1 MINQTLITD
10 LKFPCLE
17 KIARVTPVFK
27 KEDRMKKGN
36 YMPISVL
43 NVFSKVFERFLLNQ
57 MVPYL
62 DNVLST
68 YLSAYRKG
76 YSCQNVLLKLIEK
89 WRQCL
94 EKWRQCLDQNKVV
107 VAILI
112 DLSKAFDALPHDL
125 LIAKL
130 NAYGFSNQALKII
143 LSYLRGR
150 KQRVKNKSL
159 SFLRLIKSGVPQG
172 SILGPVLF
180 NIFLNDIFLMLNDP
194 DLHNFADDNT
204 LSAVGETIQGLVD
217 IMQHKAESAISWME
231 ENDMIAN
238 PDKFKAII
246 ITKERQQTEN
256 YELNFKGKSISSSAK
271 VDLLGITI
279 DNKLSFEF
287 HISEIC
293 RKAGGQLNALK
304 RLGSYLPLHVRKVDA
319 NSFILSHFN
328 YCPLVWYFSTAKQIQ
343 KIEKIHERVVRFIH
357 DDYHSDY
364 VSLLLSTNSS
374 TMEVRRMRA
383 LCVEIYKTLNNLNPD
398 YMKDIFVKPDGRHS
412 SRRPLNISV
421 PRVHQATFGL
431 KSIRYEGAK
440 LWNSLPESIKS
451 AENLE
456 RFKRLIA
463 NWEGP
468 QCNCSSCGFL
478 ETRNY

>member
-1 MINQTLITD
+1 MGIDNIPPKLVKIASEIISAPLTELINQTPITS

-27 KEDRMKKGN
+27 KEYQMKKSS
-36 YMPISVL
+36 YRPISIL

-76 YSCQNVLLKLIEK
+76 YSCQHVLLRLI
-89 WRQCL
+89 
-94 EKWRQCLDQNKVV
+94 EKWRQCLDQNKVIG
-107 VAILI
+107 AILI
-112 DLSKAFDALPHDL
+112 DLSKAFDTLLHDL

-130 NAYGFSNQALKII
+130 NAYGFCKQALKII
-143 LSYLRGR
+143 LSYLSGR
-150 KQRVKNKSL
+150 KQKSARFPETHQIG
-159 SFLRLIKSGVPQG
+159 SSPR

-204 LSAVGETIQGLVD
+204 LSAVSETIQGLVD

-238 PDKFKAII
+238 PDKFKAVI
-246 ITKERQQTEN
+246 ITSRDRQQTEN

-304 RLGSYLPLHVRKVDA
+304 RLGSNLPLHVLKVVA

-328 YCPLVWYFSTAKQIQ
+328 YCPLVWYFSTGKQIQ

-357 DDYHSDY
+357 DDYHSNY

-383 LCVEIYKTLNNLNPD
+383 PCVEIYKTLNNLNTN

-431 KSIRYEGAK
+431 KSIRYEGTK
-440 LWNSLPESIKS
+440 LWNALPESIKS

-456 RFKRLIA
+456 RFKRLTA
-463 NWEGP
+463 N
-468 QCNCSSCGFL
+468 
-478 ETRNY
+478 

>member
-1 MINQTLITD
+1 M
-10 LKFPCLE
+10 KFPCLE

-27 KEDRMKKGN
+27 KEDRMKKSS
-36 YMPISVL
+36 YRPISVL

-107 VAILI
+107 GAILI

-130 NAYGFSNQALKII
+130 NAYGFSKQALKII

-231 ENDMIAN
+231 E
-238 PDKFKAII
+238 
-246 ITKERQQTEN
+246 
-256 YELNFKGKSISSSAK
+256 
-271 VDLLGITI
+271 
-279 DNKLSFEF
+279 
-287 HISEIC
+287 
-293 RKAGGQLNALK
+293 
-304 RLGSYLPLHVRKVDA
+304 
-319 NSFILSHFN
+319 
-328 YCPLVWYFSTAKQIQ
+328 
-343 KIEKIHERVVRFIH
+343 
-357 DDYHSDY
+357 
-364 VSLLLSTNSS
+364 
-374 TMEVRRMRA
+374 
-383 LCVEIYKTLNNLNPD
+383 KT
-398 YMKDIFVKPDGRHS
+398 
-412 SRRPLNISV
+412 
-421 PRVHQATFGL
+421 
-431 KSIRYEGAK
+431 
-440 LWNSLPESIKS
+440 
-451 AENLE
+451 
-456 RFKRLIA
+456 
-463 NWEGP
+463 
-468 QCNCSSCGFL
+468 
-478 ETRNY
+478 